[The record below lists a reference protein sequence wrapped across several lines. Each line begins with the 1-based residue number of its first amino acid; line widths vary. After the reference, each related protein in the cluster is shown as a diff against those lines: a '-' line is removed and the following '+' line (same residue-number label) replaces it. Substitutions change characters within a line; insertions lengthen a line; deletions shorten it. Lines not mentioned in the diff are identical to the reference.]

1 MAYLDLV
8 DFVEATGGGRGEY
21 IDEIDQSKL
30 LFNQHEWCS
39 GRRQMGFGRISFS
52 KSKPENVDANS
63 SFSKSNETTPNVD
76 ANSSTAGSTPRAFT
90 RSKSRLYIRVPGN
103 SNPNHLL
110 YFMEN
115 VWKLPQPKLLIG
127 ITGGADNF
135 AITEDLE
142 VFLSDLVSM
151 ARHSNAWII
160 TGGTHAGIMKYLG
173 NSVVCCE

>member
-21 IDEIDQSKL
+21 IQEEDKL
-30 LFNQHEWCS
+30 KPQFNQHEWCS

-52 KSKPENVDANS
+52 KHKPENVDANS
-63 SFSKSNETTPNVD
+63 SFEADYSPS
-76 ANSSTAGSTPRAFT
+76 AFT

-103 SNPNHLL
+103 SDPNHLL